1 MSCALALAA
10 ALAASAPAPVAA
22 PATQSPSLAA
32 ALASEP
38 LYADIVARAQA
49 LHREVAA
56 FRGEGLKGGAA
67 KPWPGLAGV
76 KARAAA
82 LAELDMQ
89 GHRDLA
95 ARGVDGDLKCILKGI
110 AEDLPRKIE
119 QLEAA
124 RTGAD
129 QDAALSDLLYLL
141 DDNAGVLL
149 APPRPPA

>member
-1 MSCALALAA
+1 MSCALAVAA
-10 ALAASAPAPVAA
+10 ALAASAPAAAAPVA
-22 PATQSPSLAA
+22 PPA
-32 ALASEP
+32 ALAREP

-56 FRGEGLKGGAA
+56 FRGEGVKGALA
-67 KPWPGLAGV
+67 RPWPALAGV
-76 KARAAA
+76 KAQAGA
-82 LAELDMQ
+82 LAELDMK

-119 QLEAA
+119 QLEHA

-129 QDAALSDLLYLL
+129 QDAALAELLYLL

>member
-10 ALAASAPAPVAA
+10 ALAATAPTPVTPAA
-22 PATQSPSLAA
+22 PPA
-32 ALASEP
+32 ALAGEP

-56 FRGEGLKGGAA
+56 FRGDGLKDAPTA
-67 KPWPGLAGV
+67 RPWPGLAGV
-76 KARAAA
+76 KTQAAA
-82 LAELDMQ
+82 LAELDMR

-95 ARGVDGDLKCILKGI
+95 ARGIDGDLKCILKGL